1 MADKWEYR
9 TVEAGT
15 FKLDRLLAQGW
26 EAYTA
31 TEQPS
36 PDDGGPR
43 GLGPAK
49 PRRPSSSCAGAPAGA
64 TSAGR

>member
-31 TEQPS
+31 TEQPK
-36 PDDGGPR
+36 PDDGPR
-43 GLGPAK
+43 GLGSPTEAATLIHL
-49 PRRPSSSCAGAPAGA
+49 RRKTAWSE
-64 TSAGR
+64 

>member
-9 TVEAGT
+9 TAEAGT

-31 TEQPS
+31 TEQPD
-36 PDDGGPR
+36 PDDT
-43 GLGPAK
+43 
-49 PRRPSSSCAGAPAGA
+49 PRRPHPCGLGGDDHPPAPEFHYS
-64 TSAGR
+64 T